1 MGQWVPPDHPPA
13 NVWWLR
19 HGWPL
24 AGSVIVLIVLSLA
37 ARRWG
42 KWAVELARADPDLS
56 ADPPAR
62 QGPRVRFVAITV
74 RLLSNTALLAG
85 VLVTAA
91 LVLCALAPGLFAPY
105 GPDERLGIL
114 QLVDGVVEGAP
125 FAPNPQYP
133 LGSDPRSRDILSLLI
148 YGARNT
154 LAVVAAVTLVRL
166 LIGGFLGIVAGWRR
180 GALGHQILSFTSLS
194 GSIPSLLFAY
204 IFVVSANPKLGFPV
218 FLLGMGLTGWAE
230 WANTLNGYVRW
241 ARSQPFF
248 EGALVLGSTP
258 AHIVRRHLAPV
269 LAPHLLHAAA
279 MEVGAAMLLLAE
291 LGFLGVFMGEDP
303 GRLIPQ
309 ETRAVAV
316 PEWAAMLAG
325 SRIELFYRPWM
336 PLFPA
341 LAFLVAILGF
351 NLLGL
356 GARAWL
362 DPARSRA

>member
-1 MGQWVPPDHPPA
+1 MAQWVPPDHPPA
-13 NVWWLR
+13 HVWWLR
-19 HGWPL
+19 LGWPL
-24 AGSVIVLIVLSLA
+24 AACVFALFVLSFA

-42 KWAVELARADPDLS
+42 KWAVRLARTNSDVSTDPLV
-56 ADPPAR
+56 R
-62 QGPRVRFVAITV
+62 EGRRVRLVRMAV

-85 VLVTAA
+85 VLMVAA
-91 LVLCALAPGLFAPY
+91 LALCALAPGMFAPY
-105 GPDERLGIL
+105 GPNERLGIL

-148 YGARNT
+148 YGARTT
-154 LAVVAAVTLVRL
+154 LAVVAAVTLLRL
-166 LIGGFLGIVAGWRR
+166 IIGGFLGIVAGWRR
-180 GALGHQILSFTSLS
+180 GALGHQILSFTALS

-248 EGALVLGSTP
+248 EGAVVLGSTP

-279 MEVGAAMLLLAE
+279 IEIGAAMLLLAE

-303 GRLIPQ
+303 SRLIPQ
-309 ETRAVAV
+309 ETRVAAA

-341 LAFLVAILGF
+341 LAFLSAILGF

-356 GARAWL
+356 GLRGWL
-362 DPARSRA
+362 DPTRSRV

>member
-1 MGQWVPPDHPPA
+1 MAQWVPPDHPPA
-13 NVWWLR
+13 QVWWLR
-19 HGWPL
+19 YGWPL
-24 AGSVIVLIVLSLA
+24 TGCVVALLVLSFV
-37 ARRWG
+37 ARQWG
-42 KWAVELARADPDLS
+42 EWIVRLARASADSS
-56 ADPPAR
+56 ADPLAR
-62 QGPRVRFVAITV
+62 EGRRVRSVRMGL
-74 RLLSNTALLAG
+74 RLLSNTSLLCG
-85 VLVTAA
+85 VLIVVVLA
-91 LVLCALAPGLFAPY
+91 LCALAPGMFAPY

-125 FAPNPQYP
+125 FAPNAQYP

-154 LAVVAAVTLVRL
+154 LVVVAAVTLLRL

-180 GALGHQILSFTSLS
+180 GALGQQILSFTTLS

-279 MEVGAAMLLLAE
+279 IEVGAAMLLLAE

-303 GRLIPQ
+303 VRPIPQ
-309 ETRAVAV
+309 ETRVAAV

-341 LAFLVAILGF
+341 LAFMAAILGF

-356 GARAWL
+356 GLRGWF
-362 DPARSRA
+362 DPIRSRV

>member
-1 MGQWVPPDHPPA
+1 M
-13 NVWWLR
+13 R
-19 HGWPL
+19 
-24 AGSVIVLIVLSLA
+24 
-37 ARRWG
+37 
-42 KWAVELARADPDLS
+42 LARADSDVS
-56 ADPPAR
+56 ADPLVR
-62 QGPRVRFVAITV
+62 EGRRVRLVRMAV
-74 RLLSNTALLAG
+74 RLLSNTSLLAG
-85 VLVTAA
+85 ALIVAVLV
-91 LVLCALAPGLFAPY
+91 VFALAPGIFAPY

-154 LAVVAAVTLVRL
+154 LAVVAAVTLLRL
-166 LIGGFLGIVAGWRR
+166 LIGGSLGIVAGWRG
-180 GALGHQILSFTSLS
+180 GALGHQILSFTTLS

-204 IFVVSANPKLGFPV
+204 IFVVSANPRLGFPV

-269 LAPHLLHAAA
+269 LAPHLLLAAA
-279 MEVGAAMLLLAE
+279 TEIGAAMLLLAE

-303 GRLIPQ
+303 GRLVPQ
-309 ETRAVAV
+309 ETRVAAV

-341 LAFLVAILGF
+341 LAFLAAILGF

-356 GARAWL
+356 GLRGWL
-362 DPARSRA
+362 DPTRSRA

>member
-1 MGQWVPPDHPPA
+1 M
-13 NVWWLR
+13 R
-19 HGWPL
+19 
-24 AGSVIVLIVLSLA
+24 
-37 ARRWG
+37 
-42 KWAVELARADPDLS
+42 LARADSDFS
-56 ADPPAR
+56 ADPLAR
-62 QGPRVRFVAITV
+62 EGNRARHVRLAVRF
-74 RLLSNTALLAG
+74 LSNTSLLAG
-85 VLVTAA
+85 VLIVAVLA
-91 LVLCALAPGLFAPY
+91 LCALAPGMLAPY

-125 FAPNPQYP
+125 FAPNAQYP
-133 LGSDPRSRDILSLLI
+133 LGSDPRSRDILSLLM

-154 LAVVAAVTLVRL
+154 LAVVAAVTLLRL
-166 LIGGFLGIVAGWRR
+166 IIGGFLGIIAGWRQ
-180 GALGHQILSFTSLS
+180 GAIGQQILSFTSLS

-279 MEVGAAMLLLAE
+279 IEVGAAMLLLAE

-341 LAFLVAILGF
+341 LAFMVAILGF

-356 GARAWL
+356 GLRGWL
-362 DPARSRA
+362 DPIRSRV

>member
-1 MGQWVPPDHPPA
+1 MAQWVPPDHPPA

-19 HGWPL
+19 YGWTL
-24 AGSVIVLIVLSLA
+24 VGCNLTLLVLSFA

-42 KWAVELARADPDLS
+42 RWAVRLAQADSDFS
-56 ADPPAR
+56 ADPLAR
-62 QGPRVRFVAITV
+62 EGRRVRVV
-74 RLLSNTALLAG
+74 RIAVRFLSNTALLTGAVMVA
-85 VLVTAA
+85 VLA
-91 LVLCALAPGLFAPY
+91 LCSLAPGMFAPY

-125 FAPNPQYP
+125 FAPNEQYP

-154 LAVVAAVTLVRL
+154 LGVVAAVTLLRL
-166 LIGGFLGIVAGWRR
+166 LIGGSLGIVAGWRR
-180 GALGHQILSFTSLS
+180 GALGQQILSFTTLS

-204 IFVVSANPKLGFPV
+204 IFVVSADPKLGFPV

-279 MEVGAAMLLLAE
+279 LEVGAAMLLLAE

-309 ETRAVAV
+309 DTRVAAV

-351 NLLGL
+351 NLMGL
-356 GARAWL
+356 GTRAWL
-362 DPARSRA
+362 DPTRSRI

>member
-24 AGSVIVLIVLSLA
+24 AGCVLALLVLSLA

-42 KWAVELARADPDLS
+42 ELAVRLARAGSDSS
-56 ADPPAR
+56 ADPLAR
-62 QGPRVRFVAITV
+62 EGRRVRAVRTAV

-85 VLVTAA
+85 VLMIAA
-91 LVLCALAPGLFAPY
+91 LVLCSLAPGVFAPY

-154 LAVVAAVTLVRL
+154 LAVVAAVTLLRL

-180 GALGHQILSFTSLS
+180 GAIGHQILSFTSLS

-204 IFVVSANPKLGFPV
+204 IFIVSANPKLGFPV

-258 AHIVRRHLAPV
+258 AHIVRRHLASV
-269 LAPHLLHAAA
+269 LAPHLLLAAA
-279 MEVGAAMLLLAE
+279 IEVGAAMLLLAE

-356 GARAWL
+356 GLRDWL
-362 DPARSRA
+362 DPSRSRV

>member
-24 AGSVIVLIVLSLA
+24 AGGVLALLVLSLA

-42 KWAVELARADPDLS
+42 KWALRLVRADSGFS
-56 ADPPAR
+56 ADPLVR
-62 QGPRVRFVAITV
+62 GGRRVRVV
-74 RLLSNTALLAG
+74 RMVIRFLSNTPLLAG
-85 VLVTAA
+85 VLTIAV
-91 LVLCALAPGLFAPY
+91 LVLCALAPGMFAPY

-114 QLVDGVVEGAP
+114 QLVDGIVEGAP
-125 FAPNPQYP
+125 FAPNSQYP
-133 LGSDPRSRDILSLLI
+133 LGSDPRSRDIMSLLI

-154 LAVVAAVTLVRL
+154 LAVVAAVTLLRL
-166 LIGGFLGIVAGWRR
+166 LIGGFLGIVAGWKR
-180 GALGHQILSFTSLS
+180 GPLGQQILSFTALS
-194 GSIPSLLFAY
+194 GAIPSLLFAY
-204 IFVVSANPKLGFPV
+204 IFVVSADPKLGFPV

-248 EGALVLGSTP
+248 EGAMVLGSTP

-269 LAPHLLHAAA
+269 LAPHLLHSVAI
-279 MEVGAAMLLLAE
+279 EVGAAMLLLAE

-303 GRLIPQ
+303 GRIIPQ
-309 ETRAVAV
+309 ETRVAAV

-325 SRIELFYRPWM
+325 SRLELFYRPWM

-341 LAFLVAILGF
+341 LAFVATILGF

-356 GARAWL
+356 GLRGWL

>member
-1 MGQWVPPDHPPA
+1 M
-13 NVWWLR
+13 
-19 HGWPL
+19 
-24 AGSVIVLIVLSLA
+24 S
-37 ARRWG
+37 
-42 KWAVELARADPDLS
+42 LARADSDFS
-56 ADPPAR
+56 AVPIRRDGR
-62 QGPRVRFVAITV
+62 RVRVV
-74 RLLSNTALLAG
+74 RMVIRFLSNTPLLAG
-85 VLVTAA
+85 TLIVAA
-91 LVLCALAPGLFAPY
+91 LTLFALAPGLFAPY
-105 GPDERLGIL
+105 GPNERLGIL

-154 LAVVAAVTLVRL
+154 LAVIAAVTLLRL
-166 LIGGFLGIVAGWRR
+166 VIGGFLGIVAGWRR
-180 GALGHQILSFTSLS
+180 GALGQQILSFTALS

-258 AHIVRRHLAPV
+258 THILRRHLAPV

-279 MEVGAAMLLLAE
+279 LEIGAAMLLLAE

-309 ETRAVAV
+309 DRQVATI

-356 GARAWL
+356 GLRGWL
-362 DPARSRA
+362 DPTTSRV

>member
-13 NVWWLR
+13 QVWWLR
-19 HGWPL
+19 YGWPL
-24 AGSVIVLIVLSLA
+24 TGCVVALLVLSFA

-42 KWAVELARADPDLS
+42 ELAVRLARTGTDYS
-56 ADPPAR
+56 AEPLAR
-62 QGPRVRFVAITV
+62 EGRRVRCV
-74 RLLSNTALLAG
+74 RMAVRFLSNTSMLAG
-85 VLVTAA
+85 VLMVAV
-91 LVLCALAPGLFAPY
+91 LGLCALAPGMFAPY

-125 FAPNPQYP
+125 FAPNAQYP

-154 LAVVAAVTLVRL
+154 LAVVAAVALLRL

-180 GALGHQILSFTSLS
+180 GPLGHQILSFTALS

-230 WANTLNGYVRW
+230 WTNTLNGYVRW
-241 ARSQPFF
+241 AKSQPFF

-258 AHIVRRHLAPV
+258 SHIVRRHLAPV

-279 MEVGAAMLLLAE
+279 IEIGAAMLLLAE

-303 GRLIPQ
+303 ARLIPQ

-316 PEWAAMLAG
+316 PEWAAMVAG

-341 LAFLVAILGF
+341 LAFMAAILAF

-356 GARAWL
+356 GLRGWL
-362 DPARSRA
+362 DPTRHRV

>member
-24 AGSVIVLIVLSLA
+24 AGCVLALLVLSLA

-42 KWAVELARADPDLS
+42 SWAVELARAGLDSS
-56 ADPPAR
+56 ADPLAR
-62 QGPRVRFVAITV
+62 EGRRVRAVRIAV

-85 VLVTAA
+85 VLMIAA
-91 LVLCALAPGLFAPY
+91 LTLCALAPGMFAPY

-154 LAVVAAVTLVRL
+154 LAVVAAVTLLRL

-180 GALGHQILSFTSLS
+180 GAIGHQILSFTSLS

-204 IFVVSANPKLGFPV
+204 IFIVSANPKLGFPV

-269 LAPHLLHAAA
+269 LAPHLLLAAA
-279 MEVGAAMLLLAE
+279 IEVGAAMLLLAE

-356 GARAWL
+356 GLRDWL
-362 DPARSRA
+362 DPSRSRV